1 MKAGECGVVDVREAH
16 EFASAHIP
24 RSLNMPLSTFDPQQ
38 LPSNKPVVLIRHSGM
53 RSRSALSKAHS
64 TGRNDVKHYAGGIL
78 GWHSR
83 KGAVER

>member
-1 MKAGECGVVDVREAH
+1 
-16 EFASAHIP
+16 
-24 RSLNMPLSTFDPQQ
+24 MPLSTFDPQQ
-38 LPSNKPVVLIRHSGM
+38 LPSNKPVVLICHSGM

-64 TGRNDVKHYAGGIL
+64 TGRNDVKRYAGIV